1 MNFEMN
7 KQDQQESHKLA
18 KLVRELNLTGHNPAT
33 SGNYSLR
40 MTGLDNYALVSES
53 GIDKAQFQAE
63 NFLPVHTKELKLHPD
78 FVNSGRKSSDETD
91 IHLAIYRATNA
102 NCVLHSHLL
111 EAILFADLY
120 PKQEFIQI
128 SGMELLKAFRG
139 ITTHESTVEMACFEN
154 TQDIRNLSVL
164 VENVLKSNQNVFGVM
179 LRQHGLYV
187 WGETV
192 KEAKKHL
199 EVFEYLFKY
208 FLQTK
213 RFQTGELI

>member
-1 MNFEMN
+1 MASFELN
-7 KQDQQESHKLA
+7 KIDQQESHKLA
-18 KLVRELNLTGHNPAT
+18 KLVRDLNLSGHNPAT

-40 MTGLDNYALVSES
+40 MTGLEKYALVSES

-63 NFLPVHTKELKLHPD
+63 NFLPVHTHEQKLHPQ
-78 FVNSGRKSSDETD
+78 FQQSGRKSSDETD
-91 IHLAIYRATNA
+91 LHLAIYRSTNA

-111 EAILFADLY
+111 EALLFADLY
-120 PKQEFIQI
+120 PGQDFIKI
-128 SGMELLKAFRG
+128 TGMELLKGFKN

-154 TQDIRNLSVL
+154 TQEIDRLSLTVESVL
-164 VENVLKSNQNVFGVM
+164 KKNSQVYGVM

-192 KEAKKHL
+192 KEAKRHL

-213 RFQTGELI
+213 LY

>member
-1 MNFEMN
+1 MSFELN
-7 KQDQQESHKLA
+7 KPDQQESHKLA
-18 KLVRELNLTGHNPAT
+18 KLVRELNTSGHNPAT

-40 MTGLDNYALVSES
+40 MTGLEKYALVSES

-63 NFLPVHTKELKLHPD
+63 NFLPVHTHEMILHPSFKD
-78 FVNSGRKSSDETD
+78 SGRKSSDETD
-91 IHLAIYRATNA
+91 IHLAIYRSTNA

-120 PKQEFIQI
+120 PAQDYIQI

-139 ITTHESTVEMACFEN
+139 ITTHESTIEMACFEN
-154 TQDIRNLSVL
+154 TQDIRGLSVL
-164 VENVLKSNQNVFGVM
+164 VEQVLKERPQVFGVM

-208 FLQTK
+208 FLQTR
-213 RFQTGELI
+213 RFQTGVLK